1 MSVRAS
7 FYGWQTIMTV
17 TSVST
22 FINIFIV
29 ETKTWTKNYHR
40 GHRGKLDRKLGLG
53 EYATNQATKS
63 LQALD
68 LKEEEEEKPHPS
80 HLCFRSCGPPWS
92 SSVRKVHCYQLF
104 RSFPEGLLDSP
115 FARGINWLHS
125 WLIRATKAKRTS
137 LPSSFFSAEEG
148 FDTTLR
154 PSCVGRC
161 QRMGNSLSLPTRTPS
176 PQPYPTTPPKRFIY
190 I

>member
-1 MSVRAS
+1 MQR
-7 FYGWQTIMTV
+7 
-17 TSVST
+17 TSRRNHYRLS
-22 FINIFIV
+22 I
-29 ETKTWTKNYHR
+29 W
-40 GHRGKLDRKLGLG
+40 
-53 EYATNQATKS
+53 
-63 LQALD
+63 
-68 LKEEEEEKPHPS
+68 KEEEEEKPHPS

-148 FDTTLR
+148 FDPTLR

-161 QRMGNSLSLPTRTPS
+161 QRMGNSLSPPPPPPHPIHTLPLIQRGL
-176 PQPYPTTPPKRFIY
+176 YIY
-190 I
+190 IYNKDQIAKWCIKMIITVLVMQYMLI